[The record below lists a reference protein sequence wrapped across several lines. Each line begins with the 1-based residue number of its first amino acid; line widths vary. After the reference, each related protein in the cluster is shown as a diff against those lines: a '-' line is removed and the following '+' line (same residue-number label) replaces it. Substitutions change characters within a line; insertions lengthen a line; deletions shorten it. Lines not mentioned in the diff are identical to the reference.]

1 MNCVN
6 CDQFEA
12 MVREHLRL
20 LGEPAAVGAP
30 VEEMAQAL
38 GRTREWIERAKRV
51 FIGIEAA
58 QIPYTLTM
66 PAPSRRFPGNHAGE
80 VPMAAEERGRHPIF
94 VQWEE
99 EA

>member
-20 LGEPAAVGAP
+20 LGEPAAVGAT

-58 QIPYTLTM
+58 QIPHA
-66 PAPSRRFPGNHAGE
+66 APKNNSHRRLFGFQVHE
-80 VPMAAEERGRHPIF
+80 VPMADMAHTDFCGLIQRTDR
-94 VQWEE
+94 
-99 EA
+99 